1 VTFEDFDLGSV
12 AKIIKDEGAESVD
25 LMATKNIAANSDVFL
40 IDHAWT
46 FRFQDALDTLKENP
60 ALVERLQRM
69 TEEIEKVDL
78 PEQEN

>member
-1 VTFEDFDLGSV
+1 M
-12 AKIIKDEGAESVD
+12 KIMKDEGEESTD
-25 LMATKNIAANSDVFL
+25 LMATKPLNANSDVFL

-69 TEEIEKVDL
+69 TEEIEKQDL
-78 PEQEN
+78 PEQ